1 MMTKG
6 PGPRADWVAIRA
18 EYEAGALVSDLAP
31 RYGVSRQRIS
41 YKAKH
46 EGWSKGGPLATVRS
60 AASSTDVTVD
70 VAAQTVVLPDQCISD
85 LGGTRFTRERGQTV
99 LNGLVQY
106 GLVGVSAALAGVTQ
120 GTLVNWRER
129 SQSFDIACQR
139 ALALRAGKH
148 LRALDRAEDRGD
160 VKASELLL
168 RANRVT
174 RDDFAKDESSTG
186 PARITIN
193 ITPPPG
199 VAETEEAI
207 TIDGTTVNIEGPA

>member
-1 MMTKG
+1 MTKG
-6 PGPRADWVAIRA
+6 PNPRVDWVAIRA
-18 EYEAGALVSDLAP
+18 EYEAGATVSDLAR
-31 RYGVSRQRIS
+31 RYDVSRQRIS
-41 YKAKH
+41 YKAKQ
-46 EGWSKGGPLATVRS
+46 EGWSKIGPLATVQS
-60 AASSTDVTVD
+60 AAASTNATVD
-70 VAAQTVVLPDQCISD
+70 VEAETVVLPDQCTSE
-85 LGGTRFTRERGQTV
+85 LQGTRFSPERGQTV

-106 GLVGVSAALAGVTQ
+106 GLVGVAAGLAGIAN

-129 SQSFDIACQR
+129 SPTFDISCQR
-139 ALALRAGKH
+139 ALSLRAAKH
-148 LRALDRAEDRGD
+148 LRALDKAEDRGD